1 MKVIRWLLGRII
13 LLINALIPVQGRVVR
28 SEAEQQAV
36 NREAAA
42 LALYQ
47 YEACPFCVKVRRTMR
62 RLGLGIEL
70 RDAKRVAIHRES
82 LLRDGGNA
90 ELDVGTV
97 GVGELV
103 DRHFGLLLLSVT
115 GSLPDLRTTRALIAK
130 VAALRS

>member
-36 NREAAA
+36 NRETAA

-70 RDAKRVAIHRES
+70 RDAKRDAIHRES
-82 LLRDGGNA
+82 LLRDGGTLQVPCLQIT
-90 ELDVGTV
+90 ESDG
-97 GVGELV
+97 
-103 DRHFGLLLLSVT
+103 SVT
-115 GSLPDLRTTRALIAK
+115 WLYESAAINAYLEQRFLPDQGERALA
-130 VAALRS
+130 S